1 MAGPTDDDAHTP
13 PQSPR
18 MKGIVQALVRE
29 VKKHTEGID
38 ADAQITNERIGVLEA
53 TQLATDT
60 MLGTLEASVAHI
72 DNNLA
77 ALLRRFNDLMTWEHG
92 RHQWHNNN
100 NNYDEQ
106 VDDNWDE
113 YSADSELD
121 GHDAR
126 RPVQHNRHGRDDHR
140 RREVRNNDDAFH
152 KLKFK
157 IPPFD
162 GKYDPNAY
170 ISWELAVE
178 QKFTCFEFFENAR
191 VRAAT
196 SDISD
201 FASVW
206 WVEYGKK
213 HPNDV
218 PQTWIALKRVMW
230 ARFVLSYYA
239 HDLINK
245 LQQ

>member
-1 MAGPTDDDAHTP
+1 MAGLPDDDEHTP

-18 MKGIVQALVRE
+18 TKGIVQALVRD

-38 ADAQITNERIGVLEA
+38 ADVQVTNERIGVLEA
-53 TQLATDT
+53 RQLATDT
-60 MLGTLEASVAHI
+60 KLGTMEASAARI

-77 ALLRRFNDLMTWEHG
+77 AMLRHFDDLMTREHD
-92 RHQWHNNN
+92 RHQGHNNN

-113 YSADSELD
+113 YSAYLELD
-121 GHDAR
+121 DHDTH
-126 RPVQHNRHGRDDHR
+126 RPVQHIRHGRDGHR
-140 RREVRNNDDAFH
+140 RREVRNNDNAFH

-157 IPPFD
+157 IPSFD
-162 GKYDPNAY
+162 GKYDPDAY

-178 QKFTCFEFFENAR
+178 QKFTCFEFPKNAK

-196 SDISD
+196 SEFSD

-206 WVEYGKK
+206 
-213 HPNDV
+213 
-218 PQTWIALKRVMW
+218 
-230 ARFVLSYYA
+230 
-239 HDLINK
+239 
-245 LQQ
+245 